1 MIIAEFILSVVL
13 GYLMGSIP
21 FGLIVGKLIKGV
33 DVRNQ
38 GSGKMGA
45 TNVMRAAG
53 KGSGALTLVLD
64 VLKALGAV
72 LLAKVIV
79 GESVLFLGSLS
90 LNWQVAQVMT
100 GVSVILGH
108 NWPVFAR
115 FRGGRGVTVF
125 FGTMFAIYPPAALL
139 GTEVWAAVALGS
151 NRMSLGSIL
160 GIAATCCLMIP
171 LSVVYGFPS
180 LYLFYGLVGAVIV
193 IVRHWDNV
201 KRLSKGT
208 ERQIF

>member
-1 MIIAEFILSVVL
+1 MIIAEFVLSVIL

-64 VLKALGAV
+64 VIKALGAV

-160 GIAATCCLMIP
+160 GILATCCLMIP